1 VFLFRICVIFL
12 FLFRNS
18 RNEADGETLTVVFHA
33 ILSKKFTFDDGAVI
47 VIRGDKPVFAGGW
60 HEGGVPIYVEG

>member
-1 VFLFRICVIFL
+1 M
-12 FLFRNS
+12 
-18 RNEADGETLTVVFHA
+18 NEADREILTVVFHA
-33 ILSKKFTFDDGAVI
+33 ILSKQFKLGTGTEI